1 MGCWL
6 QCRFDQE
13 FAIGRGGQT
22 VATVCKRWLGMRDA
36 YAVRVASSQD
46 DLLTLASVLVLDLAG
61 DRECR
66 QH

>member
-1 MGCWL
+1 
-6 QCRFDQE
+6 
-13 FAIGRGGQT
+13 
-22 VATVCKRWLGMRDA
+22 MRDA